1 MKPLMKV
8 LIVALGCLFLAQVA
22 EAYMALATVTNL
34 LSDVNKHVFSIKYY
48 GSHGELLG
56 IEYLDLVIKPG
67 MSELIDVS
75 AYPGATRVLSEE
87 YRGIPPSTLSRGS
100 ETLFPCPTSGS
111 ITYSS
116 YYDGTLDT
124 LYIGYDDRG
133 PEYPIFCASPLEFNP
148 ATGEYA
154 CLDATPTQP
163 IEGALITILVEGET
177 IPIPTLTEWG
187 MIIFSVLLF
196 GWMAWVIVRRRKRI
210 TAGVTV
216 RT

>member
-1 MKPLMKV
+1 MRPLMKV
-8 LIVALGCLFLAQVA
+8 LIVALGCLFLAQAA
-22 EAYMALATVTNL
+22 EAYIALLTVKNKLT
-34 LSDVNKHVFSIKYY
+34 DVNKHVFSIKYY
-48 GSHGELLG
+48 DSHGVLLG

-67 MSELIDVS
+67 WAELITIK
-75 AYPGATRVLSEE
+75 YPGATWVISEE

-100 ETLFPCPTSGS
+100 ETLFPGPTSGS

-133 PEYPIFCASPLEFNP
+133 PEYPIFCASPLDINP
-148 ATGEYA
+148 VTGECV
-154 CLDATPTQP
+154 CLDSTPTQP